1 MVWDSDPDF
10 IEYEL
15 SPKKPRRQDNQKSKS
30 SRAVKSHATMTKNLK
45 LECTTPS
52 LLPLVN
58 PGSSSTSADA
68 NISGLPEF
76 THAALTSWF
85 LLTLYHY
92 FGNSS
97 EPWKLFTKG
106 NKMLSIIQEVI
117 NTVYPDAKYQ
127 AKWGDRICSTV
138 QSLLFFLLKNSLI
151 SKFQV
156 NSRLYSKQAFFSSC
170 AVQVVVVTIGTRT
183 IKL

>member
-10 IEYEL
+10 IKYKL

-30 SRAVKSHATMTKNLK
+30 SRAVKSHATMTKSLK
-45 LECTTPS
+45 LERTTPS
-52 LLPLVN
+52 LLHSVN

-68 NISGLPEF
+68 SISSLPEF
-76 THAALTSWF
+76 TCTAWTSQF

-151 SKFQV
+151 SEF
-156 NSRLYSKQAFFSSC
+156 
-170 AVQVVVVTIGTRT
+170 
-183 IKL
+183 